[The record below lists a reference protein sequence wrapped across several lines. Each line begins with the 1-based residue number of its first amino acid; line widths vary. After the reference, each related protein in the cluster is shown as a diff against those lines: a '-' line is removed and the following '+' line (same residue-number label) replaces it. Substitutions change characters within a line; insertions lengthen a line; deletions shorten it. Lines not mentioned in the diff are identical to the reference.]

1 MTWIKCNDNGE
12 QRAGGEIH
20 LNIKSMFCK
29 NNVFKEKQTKAVLYF
44 LIQASA
50 SQYWITSELLW
61 CFCMQHMI
69 YYCTF
74 CCTITASE
82 DSMLLKKLSKLKL
95 LLFPFFL
102 LINCFKSD
110 ETDSLF
116 ICRLFST
123 CSCWQYDILSSRYT
137 HLFSQN
143 THAPQERSCLHSP
156 RQFVLCQE
164 ICAIFHTCVSVVKI
178 KKKFPQKARCCL
190 LIGCCLLYWSQSVDT
205 SYAG

>member
-1 MTWIKCNDNGE
+1 MVSKELREKSAWISNQCFAK
-12 QRAGGEIH
+12 A
-20 LNIKSMFCK
+20 MFSK
-29 NNVFKEKQTKAVLYF
+29 NQTKAVLYI

-74 CCTITASE
+74 CGTIGASE
-82 DSMLLKKLSKLKL
+82 HSMLFKKLSKLKL
-95 LLFPFFL
+95 LLFPFFS
-102 LINCFKSD
+102 INQLFQKRWHW
-110 ETDSLF
+110 F

-143 THAPQERSCLHSP
+143 THAPQERSCSHRP

-164 ICAIFHTCVSVVKI
+164 ICAIFHTCVNVVK
-178 KKKFPQKARCCL
+178 KKRNFPRKPDVV
-190 LIGCCLLYWSQSVDT
+190 YWLVVVYSIEVRV
-205 SYAG
+205 